1 MGLCVSR
8 TFESIPA
15 SGGPE
20 HGIGNFVPGDPE
32 DQVSGCS
39 APKGEHAGTHDFTLN
54 RPQPQEAG
62 NTQSHRDM
70 REIQVR
76 HSPRVMKTH
85 NPEPPASDSA
95 DIIHSSEAKPS
106 GERRPRTNG
115 TEKKWSLSTAEI
127 RVPLRSEN
135 LADVP
140 IKDLYD
146 VDEEKIGQG
155 TFGVVCPCR
164 HKETGVLRAVKMI
177 QKAKVKDLKQVKREV
192 VNMRGLNHPNIIRLF
207 ENFED
212 TLTVQLVLE
221 ICAGGEL
228 FHAITKAKRFA
239 ERETSIIMV
248 QMLRAVQYLHALN
261 ICHRD
266 LKPENFLFLTTSPVE
281 KNVLKLID
289 FGLSCQCKPQQ
300 MLKEVV
306 GTTSYV
312 APQVLQRS
320 YNTKCDLWSC
330 GIIMYILLCGHP
342 PFRGKVQQ
350 EILLKVRDGSFVF
363 DAKVWRTV
371 SLGAKHLI
379 SMLLRKEP
387 EERFTAEQA
396 LADRWL
402 LATLPKE
409 WSSAPSL
416 GWQTFG
422 SRESSFLDPSEEEA
436 PLAGVATKDFK
447 L

>member
-70 REIQVR
+70 REIQADGA
-76 HSPRVMKTH
+76 
-85 NPEPPASDSA
+85 AS
-95 DIIHSSEAKPS
+95 
-106 GERRPRTNG
+106 RRPG
-115 TEKKWSLSTAEI
+115 ICK
-127 RVPLRSEN
+127 
-135 LADVP
+135 DVP